1 MRGCLFRSTFN
12 AFQSSVTT
20 DHDARQGDGRLYD
33 LHIFCDFDGTISA
46 LDIGDDFF
54 RTFSRQEPWHSRLL
68 EGKISIR
75 DYWRVVAEEVDRPLT
90 EAILDDYVRTIPI
103 DPGAHELLELARAE
117 GIPFTVVSDGFDFY
131 IRRFLADHGL
141 EGVETFCNRADLTDD
156 GRLVMSFPYAA
167 EGCECISA
175 ACKRNIVLRSVAPD
189 VRVIYIGDGR
199 SDFCPAEHADVI
211 FAKKHLAAYCNANR
225 LPHYPFR
232 TLSDVARQLR
242 LLLDRRRLRPR
253 HQAQLRRKSAWEAE

>member
-1 MRGCLFRSTFN
+1 MSH
-12 AFQSSVTT
+12 SSENPVTI
-20 DHDARQGDGRLYD
+20 DQNLPDGDARLFS

-68 EGKISIR
+68 AGELSIR
-75 DYWRVVAEEVDRPLT
+75 DYWRTVAEGIDRPLDET
-90 EAILDDYVRTIPI
+90 ALDEYIGGIPI
-103 DPGAHELLELARAE
+103 DPGAHELLELARIE
-117 GIPFTVVSDGFDFY
+117 NIPFTVVSDGFDFY
-131 IRRFLADHGL
+131 IRRFLAVHGIDGA
-141 EGVETFCNRADLTDD
+141 EVFCNRSVLTDD
-156 GRLVMSFPYAA
+156 GRLALGFPHAA
-167 EGCECISA
+167 EGCECMSA

-189 VRVIYIGDGR
+189 ARVVYIGDGR

-225 LPHYPFR
+225 LPHYPFK
-232 TLSDVARQLR
+232 TLADVARQLR